1 MVPWGLSLFMVLS
14 CLKGRQ
20 GALRTV
26 VLGGEKEGVSEEGFL
41 PSSVQYHRGLGRK
54 VQGGYREK
62 FWTQSY
68 FANTSQVILT

>member
-1 MVPWGLSLFMVLS
+1 M
-14 CLKGRQ
+14 
-20 GALRTV
+20 

-41 PSSVQYHRGLGRK
+41 PSSVQYHKGLGRK

>member
-1 MVPWGLSLFMVLS
+1 MVLS
-14 CLKGRQ
+14 WLKGVLV
-20 GALRTV
+20 GLRTL